1 MLDYWLSKSKFKES
15 YEKFVKKLFNNK
27 ISANQL
33 TIIGL
38 LIGLVSAIFIF
49 LSGIIQDYIFS
60 LYISSIILM
69 VISFV
74 FDTFDGPIARAEG
87 ITKFGGVLDIFC
99 DRFVE
104 VSIIIAFVSTDPL
117 KLMFPGLISLG
128 SMVLCISMFLLSGI
142 LINDND
148 MQNSPKVIPYRKG
161 FIERSETFMIFLL
174 IDIFFTL
181 RLILLWVFAFFVLF
195 TAFLRLIGA
204 HRTFKS

>member
-49 LSGIIQDYIFS
+49 LSGIIQDYFFS
-60 LYISSIILM
+60 LYIGSIILM

-74 FDTFDGPIARAEG
+74 FDTFDGPIARSEG
-87 ITKFGGVLDIFC
+87 VTKFGGVLDIFC

-142 LINDND
+142 LVNDND
-148 MQNSPKVIPYRKG
+148 IQNSPKVIPYRKG

-181 RLILLWVFAFFVLF
+181 RLILLWIFSFFVLF
-195 TAFLRLIGA
+195 TAFLRLIEVY
-204 HRTFKS
+204 RTFKS